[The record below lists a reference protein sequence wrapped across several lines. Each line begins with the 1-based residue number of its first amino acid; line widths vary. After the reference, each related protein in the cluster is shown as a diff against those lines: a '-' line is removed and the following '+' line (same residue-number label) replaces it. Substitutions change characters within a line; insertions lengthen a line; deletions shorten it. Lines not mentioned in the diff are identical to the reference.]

1 LIIRNEVENRC
12 SRRGEYKGF
21 HLKKMQ
27 EDQFED
33 LSALINVSL
42 QVERGVDRVNL

>member
-1 LIIRNEVENRC
+1 LIIKNEEENKC
-12 SRRGEYKGF
+12 SRRAECKGF

-33 LSALINVSL
+33 LSALNSVYL
-42 QVERGVDRVNL
+42 QLERGDGSG